1 MTDGEAGETMMK
13 HMQQTSVK
21 QTSVKVRR
29 EFDETFKRES
39 VQHWVQSGKSA
50 QVIAHELGLQ
60 ASRLYAWKQQGFA
73 PAVAGGGSD
82 SGGEARLAGGPARPV
97 GRGPAREPALARAAR
112 HFKKTL
118 GILSEPS
125 LNATNGSTR

>member
-1 MTDGEAGETMMK
+1 MMK

-73 PAVAGGGSD
+73 PAVAGGGATAGAKPGTLAD
-82 SGGEARLAGGPARPV
+82 LQGQLDAALRENRRL
-97 GRGPAREPALARAAR
+97 REQRDIL
-112 HFKKTL
+112 KKTL
-118 GILSEPS
+118 GILSEPP